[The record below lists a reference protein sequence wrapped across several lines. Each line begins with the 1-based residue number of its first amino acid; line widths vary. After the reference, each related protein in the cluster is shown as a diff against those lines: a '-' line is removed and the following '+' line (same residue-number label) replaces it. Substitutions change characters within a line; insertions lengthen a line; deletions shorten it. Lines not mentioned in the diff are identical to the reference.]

1 MCTQPIT
8 INNPSVYHNRFFSA
22 EKLQVPCGH
31 CDECNLSQQG
41 DWRTR
46 LNFEVENLYSR
57 GGIGVF
63 LTFTYDEKNLPHFSY
78 PPIPERMPKDLVYY
92 LLNDRPQTY
101 KDSFFDDSN
110 PTFNLSKSLY
120 YNTLWL
126 DDVVEFNQTDIPCFD
141 KEHVQKFLN
150 NLKVRANS
158 LYGAGS
164 YKYFWV
170 CEYGGKTCRP
180 HYHCLFMLEPVV
192 NWHEFTELCRSLW
205 SYGFMFP
212 YYDEDLKIYRNDKF
226 EEVPPTLR
234 SHKNASAYVTKYL
247 LKDFNFFSNCTLS
260 FVTSFM
266 SYWRFL
272 SQNLDLKYH
281 PIHNFY
287 KSVRNQ
293 MPFHLQSNGIGACI
307 LDYLD
312 KDNLS
317 SALTDGIFLPHF
329 QEDIKPFKVPLP
341 QYICQKLIYKSVP
354 SERSSRLSGKMLY
367 DKVLTPFGEEYL
379 YSCLKGRIA
388 RYKSKVFKFVM
399 SDSFFVSLAEKFALS
414 CPVPVSPLS
423 TKPFN
428 QNKFVNDFV
437 RYCREKLHAFRS
449 LGNDRF
455 DLLAK
460 YHFCVSKYP
469 DSLLLHCFE
478 TAVSPYD
485 DKICRLFTVRSH
497 DVRYKKR
504 FQTKHASFPQVH
516 FVVVHKAVVEFHD
529 VLCQLQRFYRKQ
541 MNSDR
546 IELDRKNSVIRRE
559 VIAKYD
565 KSLC

>member
-8 INNPSVYHNRFFSA
+8 INNPSVYHNRFFSP
-22 EKLQVPCGH
+22 EKLNVPCGH

-46 LNFEVENLYSR
+46 LNFEVEDLYSR

-63 LTFTYDEKNLPHFSY
+63 LTFTYNNDNLPHFSY
-78 PPIPERMPKDLVYY
+78 PPCPERMPKELISY
-92 LLNDRPQTY
+92 LINDRPQTY
-101 KDSFFDDSN
+101 KDSFLDYSN
-110 PTFNLSKSLY
+110 PTFNLSKGLY

-126 DDVVEFNQTDIPCFD
+126 DDVVDYNQTDIPCFD
-141 KEHVQKFLN
+141 KDHVKRFLN
-150 NLKVRANS
+150 NLKVHVNE
-158 LYGAGS
+158 LFGPGM

-170 CEYGGKTCRP
+170 CEYGSNTSRP
-180 HYHCLFMLEPVV
+180 HYHCLFMLEPGV
-192 NWHEFTELCRSLW
+192 NWHEFVELCRSLW

-212 YYDEDLKIYRNDKF
+212 YYDEDLKIYRNEKF
-226 EEVPPTLR
+226 EEIPPTLR
-234 SHKNASAYVTKYL
+234 SHKDASSYVTKYI

-260 FVTSFM
+260 YVTSFM
-266 SYWRFL
+266 PYWRFL

-307 LDYLD
+307 LDYID

-354 SERSSRLSGKMLY
+354 SERSSRLSGKTLY

-399 SDSFFVSLAEKFALS
+399 SDSFFVSLAEKYMSSVDKSA
-414 CPVPVSPLS
+414 VS
-423 TKPFN
+423 
-428 QNKFVNDFV
+428 DFI
-437 RYCREKLHAFRS
+437 RYAREKLFAFRS

-478 TAVSPYD
+478 TCISPYD
-485 DKICRLFTVRSH
+485 DKICRLFIVRSH

-504 FQTKHASFPQVH
+504 FSTPHVSFPQVH
-516 FVVVHKAVVEFHD
+516 LVAVHRAVVDFHI
-529 VLCQLQRFYRKQ
+529 VLCQLQRFYRKCI
-541 MNSDR
+541 NADKL
-546 IELDRKNSVIRRE
+546 ELDRKNSAIRRE
-559 VIAKYD
+559 IIAKYD